1 MARWK
6 QPPQQPPHQSRSQ
19 HPAPTTSSTTTTT
32 MTSSSSTSTSVADAP
47 TSSSTTATSTTFTD
61 AATSSSSDTGSSSAS
76 SAANTDTTASSSTT
90 TTGSATSTT
99 SMANSGMAA
108 STMLP
113 YISDDG
119 SCLFLDGNTPCG
131 ADFEGY
137 PVALAGLE
145 YSFADYPGF
154 VQLIGNLTDS
164 TAVAASLTSLYGCA
178 AGAALDSAVAGLRY
192 RASYYCTELVYES
205 ISLGICQS
213 SASATSASSV
223 SSSSSTSAAAVYT
236 DSPILCASTCSLA
249 ESTLSS
255 VILNSTLC
263 SNTAAANA
271 AVNTTAAY
279 CKAESALAASGS
291 CLSAVKLETSTC
303 GFSTQT
309 DATAGCPSIAAT
321 DTCCA
326 ALLASSTSSTSANSS
341 SASGPNLAVIAG
353 SAVAG
358 VLVVL
363 AVTVAAAFLLRSRFN
378 ARKASATPE
387 GSGGGSAASSAGFAY
402 QPLRDQR
409 PPSAAASHVSFNPV
423 PSPSPSAMI
432 VPTSATAAGAPF
444 LAVADPSVT
453 RDRGPLPTPIRDTQF
468 SSYSGAA
475 PSLLPGPAAPGTML
489 RVRFPY
495 TPTLPDELPLQA
507 GRDVLLLYAFDDGWA
522 LGLDPASRRQGTF
535 PMACCAAGD
544 SLDRPG
550 STATGTA
557 ASDSMASW
565 ESLTAGVHPQPRP
578 NLARRA
584 SSVSASVRSTA
595 SDIAR
600 SYLRS
605 SGYDVD
611 FDDHTDGRTSPIH

>member
-1 MARWK
+1 MARGK
-6 QPPQQPPHQSRSQ
+6 QPPHQSRPQ
-19 HPAPTTSSTTTTT
+19 QSSLT
-32 MTSSSSTSTSVADAP
+32 TSSSSTSAADTP
-47 TSSSTTATSTTFTD
+47 STSSILATTSTDT
-61 AATSSSSDTGSSSAS
+61 ASSSSSDTGSSSAS

-99 SMANSGMAA
+99 SMANSGMATA
-108 STMLP
+108 TMLP
-113 YISDDG
+113 YISADG

-137 PVALAGLE
+137 PVALDGLE
-145 YSFADYPGF
+145 YSFADYTGF
-154 VQLIGNLTDS
+154 VQLVGNLTDS
-164 TAVAASLTSLYGCA
+164 TTVAASLASQYGCT
-178 AGAALDSAVAGLRY
+178 AGAALESAVAGLRY

-213 SASATSASSV
+213 PLASSTSASSV

-236 DSPILCASTCSLA
+236 DGPILCASTCSLA

-263 SNTAAANA
+263 SNTTAATA
-271 AVNTTAAY
+271 AVNNTATY
-279 CKAESALAASGS
+279 CKTESALAASGS
-291 CLSAVKLETSTC
+291 CLSSVKLETSTC

-341 SASGPNLAVIAG
+341 STSGPNLAVVAG

-363 AVTVAAAFLLRSRFN
+363 AVTIAAAFLLRSRFN
-378 ARKASATPE
+378 GRKASAASDTA
-387 GSGGGSAASSAGFAY
+387 SGGAAASTAAFSY
-402 QPLRDQR
+402 QPLGDQR
-409 PPSAAASHVSFNPV
+409 PPSAAASHVSFNAV
-423 PSPSPSAMI
+423 TSPSPSAMI
-432 VPTSATAAGAPF
+432 VPTPTAAPF
-444 LAVADPSVT
+444 VAAAGSSVT
-453 RDRGPLPTPIRDTQF
+453 RNRGPLPVPARNTQLSGYSTAAASSF
-468 SSYSGAA
+468 SAGAA
-475 PSLLPGPAAPGTML
+475 VAPGTML

-495 TPTLPDELPLQA
+495 SPTLPDELPLQA

-544 SLDRPG
+544 SLDRPV
-550 STATGTA
+550 STATGTVL
-557 ASDSMASW
+557 SDSLASW
-565 ESLTAGVHPQPRP
+565 ESLTAGVHPPPPP

-611 FDDHTDGRTSPIH
+611 FDDHTD